1 MFHPEPPKEQKVAN
15 DAACR
20 EIGPSPMQPKPG
32 KQQKPQYGDIHQEQ
46 KATRHSANYSTNAIS
61 GIGDKR

>member
-1 MFHPEPPKEQKVAN
+1 
-15 DAACR
+15 
-20 EIGPSPMQPKPG
+20 MQPKPG